1 MHTLI
6 HLVLTSLLILS
17 TIGVFRLGFQHG
29 VDNTLM
35 ELEKHRDQ
43 EYIMEYAKEA
53 RG

>member
-6 HLVLTSLLILS
+6 HLVLTALLIFS
-17 TIGVFRLGFQHG
+17 MIGTFRLGFQHG
-29 VDNTLM
+29 VDNTLL

-43 EYIMEYAKEA
+43 EYIMEFAKEA